1 MWRPRSLFFQHQ
13 WWRWSIGLHVQRA
26 VQGPECCW
34 RPCILSDVLTPL
46 VVVGQRGPQLFQLL
60 PDLFLQF
67 LWVLGQKYMY
77 SLMKEISFSHTVPV
91 LWVRDRCWF
100 CFVCF
105 SLPFRFLFVFRF
117 WIVLALAWCMSR
129 FFPPHL
135 PTLLT
140 HSDFKLTTR
149 HRGNHFHFFLH
160 KPPFS
165 WSLLIFFF
173 DSFLPLP
180 GFYFPNYSCIRF
192 HLYDK
197 SSVTVILLPRL
208 SPDWVW

>member
-1 MWRPRSLFFQHQ
+1 MKTKTLVFPSPVVEVKHWASCSQGSAGSRVLLKALYIVWCADSF
-13 WWRWSIGLHVQRA
+13 SCCGA
-26 VQGPECCW
+26 VGPTAL
-34 RPCILSDVLTPL
+34 PALT
-46 VVVGQRGPQLFQLL
+46 RY
-60 PDLFLQF
+60 FLQF
-67 LWVLGQKYMY
+67 LWVLGQKYMC
-77 SLMKEISFSHTVPV
+77 SLVKEISFSHTVPV

-100 CFVCF
+100 CFVMF

-117 WIVLALAWCMSR
+117 WIVLALPWFMSR

-149 HRGNHFHFFLH
+149 HRGNCFHFFLH

-180 GFYFPNYSCIRF
+180 GFYFPN
-192 HLYDK
+192 
-197 SSVTVILLPRL
+197 
-208 SPDWVW
+208 